1 MPRVL
6 RDQLLDLFGFSSLQ
20 PASALGLRYPA
31 RVEGYPLQEVV
42 ALVYAHRMA
51 HQIRP
56 QMLALVGTNLALRK

>member
-6 RDQLLDLFGFSSLQ
+6 RDQLLDLFGFCSLQ
-20 PASALGLRYPA
+20 VACAFGLRYPA